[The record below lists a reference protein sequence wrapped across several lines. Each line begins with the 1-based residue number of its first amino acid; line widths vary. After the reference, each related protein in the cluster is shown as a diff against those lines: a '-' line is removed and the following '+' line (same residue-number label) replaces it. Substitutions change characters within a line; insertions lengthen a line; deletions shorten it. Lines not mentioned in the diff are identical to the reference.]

1 MMMVL
6 LRKIKIPL
14 LAVVA
19 VLLSLCSPR
28 FYPFEADH
36 TFRDDVTYLA
46 SATLEGRKS
55 GTRGDSLAALY
66 IRDRFAR
73 MGTVLLYEN
82 GFQPFSL
89 VSSAVPGDGNVFVLD
104 DNPLQVSRDFLPY
117 SFSSRERKSGEV
129 VFAGYG
135 FDIRSDSLTWNDY
148 DSLDVRGKWVLLLK
162 GDPEIDK
169 VESRFAPYSEERAKV
184 LTALDHGAG
193 GVVFVGGPQ
202 YSETDQLQDIFYDR
216 NSSSYP
222 VPVFQVTRE
231 VGDKLLAP
239 RGTTVAGMEEKINT
253 RERCGGFPLPGRIT
267 ARADVV
273 LREVVTNN
281 VVVMVPGN
289 DPLLKDEYIVVG
301 AHYDHLGWGGPG
313 SGTRAPDTV
322 AIHPGADDNAS
333 GVALVIGLANRAAH
347 TPLNRRSLIFAAF
360 GAEEMGLIGSKAFT
374 ANPPV
379 DLKKIKA
386 MFNFDMVGRLDT
398 LSHAL
403 SISGTLT
410 SEESE
415 AILTSHNPGFNLAFS
430 GEGYGPSDHAAF
442 YMENIPV
449 FFFSTGAHS
458 DYHTFSDTGDKINYE
473 GIEKIADY
481 AWQVISEIAGRD
493 QPLTFREAG
502 SKIQR
507 SRGGRF
513 KVTLGVM
520 PDYAGLE
527 KNGLRVD
534 AVSKDKPAHRAGIAK
549 GDIITAIDGKPVGN
563 IYDYMNRLKTFSE
576 GQTISVDILRNGEHK
591 VLIVKL

>member
-1 MMMVL
+1 M
-6 LRKIKIPL
+6 
-14 LAVVA
+14 
-19 VLLSLCSPR
+19 
-28 FYPFEADH
+28 
-36 TFRDDVTYLA
+36 
-46 SATLEGRKS
+46 
-55 GTRGDSLAALY
+55 
-66 IRDRFAR
+66 
-73 MGTVLLYEN
+73 
-82 GFQPFSL
+82 
-89 VSSAVPGDGNVFVLD
+89 FVLD

-169 VESRFAPYSEERAKV
+169 AESRFAPYSEERAKV

-301 AHYDHLGWGGPG
+301 AHYDHLGWGGQG

-534 AVSKDKPAHRAGIAK
+534 AVSKDKAAHRAGIEK

>member
-1 MMMVL
+1 
-6 LRKIKIPL
+6 
-14 LAVVA
+14 
-19 VLLSLCSPR
+19 
-28 FYPFEADH
+28 
-36 TFRDDVTYLA
+36 
-46 SATLEGRKS
+46 
-55 GTRGDSLAALY
+55 
-66 IRDRFAR
+66 
-73 MGTVLLYEN
+73 
-82 GFQPFSL
+82 
-89 VSSAVPGDGNVFVLD
+89 
-104 DNPLQVSRDFLPY
+104 
-117 SFSSRERKSGEV
+117 
-129 VFAGYG
+129 
-135 FDIRSDSLTWNDY
+135 
-148 DSLDVRGKWVLLLK
+148 
-162 GDPEIDK
+162 
-169 VESRFAPYSEERAKV
+169 
-184 LTALDHGAG
+184 
-193 GVVFVGGPQ
+193 
-202 YSETDQLQDIFYDR
+202 
-216 NSSSYP
+216 
-222 VPVFQVTRE
+222 
-231 VGDKLLAP
+231 
-239 RGTTVAGMEEKINT
+239 
-253 RERCGGFPLPGRIT
+253 
-267 ARADVV
+267 
-273 LREVVTNN
+273 
-281 VVVMVPGN
+281 
-289 DPLLKDEYIVVG
+289 
-301 AHYDHLGWGGPG
+301 
-313 SGTRAPDTV
+313 
-322 AIHPGADDNAS
+322 
-333 GVALVIGLANRAAH
+333 
-347 TPLNRRSLIFAAF
+347 
-360 GAEEMGLIGSKAFT
+360 MGLIGSKAFT